1 MAVATGTLQRRQN
14 QEKKVAAKSKR
25 DKIILAV
32 GGLVLVAVLAFELP
46 SILKG
51 SSSSAPPVPATPAP
65 TAAVSST
72 AVQTGTSSVAVVRR
86 ELAAIAKLP
95 SKDPFQAQLGTGDA
109 GSSTQLPSLAKEPR
123 VRTSHFVVK
132 NPFKVLIGAPV
143 ITATVAPLAKAPV
156 VTPAKV
162 ASKAST
168 QVTTLVGYIVVLRS
182 LDSAATARQE
192 VRRAHAQ
199 GLVSAAILYS
209 SRYSTLRHGYW
220 VVYLNRYPTMA
231 AANAGLQEARA
242 HGYASA
248 YRRPVRKVTNR

>member
-1 MAVATGTLQRRQN
+1 
-14 QEKKVAAKSKR
+14 
-25 DKIILAV
+25 
-32 GGLVLVAVLAFELP
+32 
-46 SILKG
+46 
-51 SSSSAPPVPATPAP
+51 
-65 TAAVSST
+65 VSST

-132 NPFKVLIGAPV
+132 NPFKVLIGAPAT
-143 ITATVAPLAKAPV
+143 TAAVAPLAKAPV

-162 ASKAST
+162 VKASAP
-168 QVTTLVGYIVVLRS
+168 VTTLVGYVVVLRS
-182 LDSAATARQE
+182 LDSAAAARQE
-192 VRRAHAQ
+192 VKRAHAQ

>member
-1 MAVATGTLQRRQN
+1 MAVATGTLQRRRN
-14 QEKKVAAKSKR
+14 EENKVAAKSKR

-51 SSSSAPPVPATPAP
+51 SSSSAPPAPATLAP

-72 AVQTGTSSVAVVRR
+72 AVPAGASSAAVVRR

-95 SKDPFQAQLGTGDA
+95 SKDPFQAQLGTGA
-109 GSSTQLPSLAKEPR
+109 GSATQLPSLAKEPR

-132 NPFKVLIGAPV
+132 NPFKVLIGAPAT
-143 ITATVAPLAKAPV
+143 TAAVAPLAKAPV

-162 ASKAST
+162 VKASAP
-168 QVTTLVGYIVVLRS
+168 VTTLVGYVVVLRS
-182 LDSAATARQE
+182 LDSAAAARQE
-192 VRRAHAQ
+192 VKRAHAQ